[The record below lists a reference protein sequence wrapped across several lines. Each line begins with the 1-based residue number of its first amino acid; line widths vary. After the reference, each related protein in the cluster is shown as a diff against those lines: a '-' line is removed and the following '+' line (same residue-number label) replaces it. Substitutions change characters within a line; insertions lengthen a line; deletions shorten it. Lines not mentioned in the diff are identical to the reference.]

1 VTGEQL
7 PPRGYEELAA
17 ENASLRAENVQLRQR
32 LAAGDERIASLEA
45 KLADLERRL
54 GQNSGN
60 SSLPSSR
67 DPATER
73 QRQARQR
80 AERLDR
86 AGRPKRKRGKQAGSK
101 GKGLELSTEPDVIVD
116 HHPEVCEDCGDD
128 LAGGSEEGYTSRQVV
143 ELPEV
148 RPEVTEHRAHRR
160 RCRCG
165 HVSTGRFPAGV
176 RAPISY
182 GPRVKAL
189 VAYLLARQLLPGRR
203 VAETLADC
211 FGLDISTGTIDSI
224 YSDAARRLGGFIAAL
239 VVLLKSLPVL
249 HVDETSDRL
258 GTATMWMHVA
268 SDRLHTLIHAS
279 VTRGEEAIRTAGV
292 LIGYRGVV
300 VHDRLAMY
308 WKLKAK
314 HAICGAHLIR
324 DLAEVATVATQKS
337 WAAGL
342 AALLVEINNACDD
355 ARLRGLK
362 ALAPHRQRDFAA
374 RYDSL
379 VTEGIAANPEPPGG
393 RQRDYYQRKSH
404 NLLCA
409 FATHRRAILRFMY
422 DLDVPLTNNQAER
435 DLRPVKLHRKISGCF
450 RSQHG
455 AERFAH
461 LRSYLSTTRKNSVPA
476 IVALTDLFEGHPWMP
491 PCPAGT

>member
-1 VTGEQL
+1 VPDEQI
-7 PPRGYEELAA
+7 PPPSYEELAA
-17 ENASLRAENVQLRQR
+17 ENAELRGQLV
-32 LAAGDERIASLEA
+32 LKDERIAALESR
-45 KLADLERRL
+45 LADLERRL

-67 DPATER
+67 DPAAER

-80 AERLDR
+80 GEKLDR
-86 AGRPKRKRGKQAGSK
+86 AGRPKRKRGKQAGTP
-101 GKGLELSTEPDVIVD
+101 GKGLELSPDPDVVVD
-116 HHPEVCEDCGDD
+116 HEPEVCEGCGEGLD
-128 LAGGSEEGYTSRQVV
+128 AGADEGYTSRQVV

-165 HVSTGRFPAGV
+165 HVTTGAFPTDV

-189 VAYLLARQLLPGRR
+189 VAYLLARQHLPGRR

-211 FGLDISTGTIDSI
+211 FGLNVSTGTIDAV
-224 YSDAARRLGGFIAAL
+224 YTEAARRLGTFIAAL
-239 VVLLKSLPVL
+239 VAFLKSRPVL
-249 HVDETSDRL
+249 HVDETSDRV
-258 GTATMWMHVA
+258 GTTTCWMHVV
-268 SDRLHTLIHAS
+268 SDRLYTLIHAS
-279 VTRGEEAIRTAGV
+279 VTRGEQAIKTAGV
-292 LIGYRGVV
+292 LIGYRGIV

-314 HAICGAHLIR
+314 HAICGAHLLR
-324 DLAEVATVATQKS
+324 DLAEVATVATQS
-337 WAAGL
+337 FWAAGL
-342 AALLVEINNACDD
+342 AALIVEISTACDD
-355 ARLRGLK
+355 ARTRGLK
-362 ALAPHRQRDFAA
+362 SLAPYRQRTFAA

-379 VTEGIAANPEPPGG
+379 VATGVAANPDPPAGIK
-393 RQRDYYQRKSH
+393 RDYYQRKSH
-404 NLLCA
+404 NLVTA
-409 FATHRRAILRFMY
+409 FSAHRAAILRFMY
-422 DLDVPLTNNQAER
+422 DLDVPLTNNQGER

-461 LRSYLSTTRKNSVPA
+461 LRSYLSTTRKNGIPA
-476 IVALTDLFEGHPWMP
+476 ITALTDLFEGHPWMP
-491 PCPAGT
+491 PRPAGT

>member
-1 VTGEQL
+1 VADEQT
-7 PPRGYEELAA
+7 PSRSYEELAA
-17 ENASLRAENVQLRQR
+17 ENAELHRQLGLR
-32 LAAGDERIASLEA
+32 DERIAALEA
-45 KLADLERRL
+45 RLAELERRL

-86 AGRPKRKRGKQAGSK
+86 AGRPKRKRGKQRGAQ
-101 GKGLELSTEPDVIVD
+101 GKALELSPDPDVIVD
-116 HHPEVCEDCGDD
+116 HHPDSCEDCGEELDS
-128 LAGGSEEGYTSRQVV
+128 GSDEGYTSRQVV

-148 RPEVTEHRAHRR
+148 RPVITEHRAHRR
-160 RCRCG
+160 LCRCG
-165 HVSTGRFPAGV
+165 HVTAGAFPQDV

-189 VAYLLARQLLPGRR
+189 VAYLLARQHLPGRR
-203 VAETLADC
+203 VAETLTDC
-211 FGLDISTGTIDSI
+211 FGLKISTGSIDAV
-224 YSDAARRLGGFIAAL
+224 YSEAARRLVGFIAAL
-239 VVLLKSLPVL
+239 VMFLKSLPVL
-249 HVDETSDRL
+249 HVDETSDRV
-258 GTATMWMHVA
+258 GTATCWMHVV
-268 SDRLHTLIHAS
+268 SNQLYTLIHAS

-314 HAICGAHLIR
+314 HAICGAHLLR
-324 DLAEVATVATQKS
+324 DLAEVATVATQTA

-342 AALLVEINNACDD
+342 AALIVEINAACDA
-355 ARLRGLK
+355 ARGRELK
-362 ALAPHRQRDFAA
+362 SLAPSLQRAFAT
-374 RYDSL
+374 RYDQL
-379 VTEGIAANPEPPGG
+379 VDAGLTANPDPPPGIK
-393 RQRDYYQRKSH
+393 RDYYQRKSY
-404 NLLCA
+404 NLVTA
-409 FATHRRAILRFMY
+409 FKTHRRPILRFMY
-422 DLDVPLTNNQAER
+422 DLDVPLTNNQGER

-461 LRSYLSTTRKNSVPA
+461 LRSYLSTTRKNDIPA
-476 IVALTDLFEGHPWMP
+476 ITALIDLFEGHPWMP

>member
-1 VTGEQL
+1 VADQRL
-7 PPRGYEELAA
+7 PPRSYEELIA
-17 ENASLRAENVQLRQR
+17 ENAELHRELGRR
-32 LAAGDERIASLEA
+32 DERIASLEA

-60 SSLPSSR
+60 SSLPSCR
-67 DPATER
+67 DPVAER

-101 GKGLELSTEPDVIVD
+101 GKGLELSPDPDVIVD
-116 HHPEVCEDCGDD
+116 HEPEVCEDCGEGLDPRSGD
-128 LAGGSEEGYTSRQVV
+128 EGYTARQVV
-143 ELPEV
+143 ELPKV

-165 HVSTGRFPAGV
+165 HVSSGAFPADV

-182 GPRVKAL
+182 GPRVKAM

-211 FGLDISTGTIDSI
+211 FGLKISTGTIDGV
-224 YSDAARRLGGFIAAL
+224 YSEAARRLGGFIVAL
-239 VVLLKSLPVL
+239 VAFLKSLPVL

-258 GTATMWMHVA
+258 GTATVWMHVA

-314 HAICGAHLIR
+314 HAICGAHLLR
-324 DLAEVATVATQKS
+324 DLAEVATVATQTA
-337 WAAGL
+337 WAARL

-355 ARLRGLK
+355 ARQRGMK
-362 ALAPHRQRDFAA
+362 ALAPNRQRDFAA

-379 VTEGIAANPEPPGG
+379 VADGIAANPDPPA
-393 RQRDYYQRKSH
+393 RIKRDYYQRKSY
-404 NLLCA
+404 NLVTA
-409 FATHRRAILRFMY
+409 FKTHRRAILRFMY

-461 LRSYLSTTRKNSVPA
+461 LRSYLSTTRKNGIPA
-476 IVALTDLFEGHPWMP
+476 ITALTDLFEGHPWMP